1 MVISAFNISQNC
13 YSHDDGYKLFVAITR
28 ELRNCERL
36 TISFEG
42 IDSVSSSFVNA
53 SLIPL
58 LDLMPFEEIKNRI
71 AFIKTTPQINE
82 LIKSR
87 FNYETQQKK

>member
-1 MVISAFNISQNC
+1 MVISALDVSQNC
-13 YSHDDGYKLFVAITR
+13 YSHDDGYKLFLAITKG
-28 ELRNCERL
+28 LRNNQEL

-42 IDSVSSSFVNA
+42 VDSVSSSFVNA

-58 LDLMPFEEIKNRI
+58 LDLMTFKEIKNRI
-71 AFIKTTPQINE
+71 TFIKTTPQINE

-87 FNYETQQKK
+87 FNYESQQRK

>member
-1 MVISAFNISQNC
+1 MVVSAFNISRNC
-13 YSHDDGYKLFVAITR
+13 YSHEDGYKLFLAIVKA
-28 ELRNCERL
+28 LRDHEQL

-42 IDSVSSSFVNA
+42 VDSISSSFVNA

-58 LDLMPFEEIKNRI
+58 LDLMSFEEVKNRL
-71 AFIKTTPQINE
+71 AFVKTTPQINE

-87 FNYETQQKK
+87 FSYESQQRK

>member
-1 MVISAFNISQNC
+1 MVISAFDVSQNC
-13 YSHDDGYKLFVAITR
+13 YSHDDGYKLFLAITKG
-28 ELRNCERL
+28 LRNNQEL

-42 IDSVSSSFVNA
+42 VDSVSSSFVNA

-58 LDLMPFEEIKNRI
+58 LDLMSFNEIKSRI

-87 FNYETQQKK
+87 FNYENQQRK

>member
-1 MVISAFNISQNC
+1 MVISALNISNNC
-13 YSHDDGYKLFVAITR
+13 YSHYDGYKLFIAITR
-28 ELRNCERL
+28 ELRKCERL

-42 IDSVSSSFVNA
+42 IDSISSSFVNA
-53 SLIPL
+53 SFIPL